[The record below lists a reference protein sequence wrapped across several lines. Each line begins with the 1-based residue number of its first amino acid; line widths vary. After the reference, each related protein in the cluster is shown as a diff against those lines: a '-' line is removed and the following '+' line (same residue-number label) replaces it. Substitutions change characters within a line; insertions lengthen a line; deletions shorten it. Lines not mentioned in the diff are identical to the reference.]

1 MKKIIC
7 SLLVIALMSVLLA
20 PAVFAAG
27 TSVAV
32 TDITAEPGD
41 EVTVDVTITGNTG
54 FGSATFDIVYDSS
67 VLTLTAIGVDNTLF
81 GKGVGVQNVAKN
93 RVNCASTV
101 NITGDGV
108 LFTLTF
114 KVADNAAGGSYDVS
128 VVAKT
133 FTDDKGAKITAT
145 VTEGTVDVHVC
156 EWTWVIDTEATC
168 GKDGAKHEE
177 CTCGEKRNEGT
188 KIPATGNHT
197 WTWVTDTEAT
207 CGKDGA
213 KHEECTCGAK
223 RNEGTKI
230 PATGEHA
237 WKWVTDTEATC
248 GKDGA
253 KHEECTC
260 GAKRNEGTK
269 IPATGNHTWTWVTD
283 TEPTCGKDGAKH
295 EECTCGTKRNE
306 GTKIPATGK
315 HDWEWVVDKEAT
327 ADEEGEKHEE
337 CKNCGAKQ
345 NEGTKIPMID
355 DVPPMGDN
363 FAIYVV
369 FSLVALV
376 SLAGV
381 YFVSK
386 KKNI

>member
-248 GKDGA
+248 GKDGE

-269 IPATGNHTWTWVTD
+269 IPATG
-283 TEPTCGKDGAKH
+283 E
-295 EECTCGTKRNE
+295 
-306 GTKIPATGK
+306 

-355 DVPPMGDN
+355 DVPEMGDN
-363 FAIYVV
+363 TAIYVV